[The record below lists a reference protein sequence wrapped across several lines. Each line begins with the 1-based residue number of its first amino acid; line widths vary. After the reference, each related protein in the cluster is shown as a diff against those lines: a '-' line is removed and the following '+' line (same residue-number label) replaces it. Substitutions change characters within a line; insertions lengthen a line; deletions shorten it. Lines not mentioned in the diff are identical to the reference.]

1 MPWRQSE
8 IWVYAH
14 PVLTQALSAG
24 TRVWAASRLA
34 QPQGARN
41 KAQRVGA
48 QKVTPGRGQG
58 CEGQATPSWQEVSA
72 LCSLP
77 DRPPT
82 PSPQDRQLEGGG
94 GIILGALDLP
104 PRTGA

>member
-41 KAQRVGA
+41 KAQRFGA
-48 QKVTPGRGQG
+48 KKGDPRKGPG
-58 CEGQATPSWQEVSA
+58 
-72 LCSLP
+72 L
-77 DRPPT
+77 
-82 PSPQDRQLEGGG
+82 
-94 GIILGALDLP
+94 
-104 PRTGA
+104 